1 MPTDAAVTL
10 RAAIQPKKTE
20 SKDISTAFLLVPIAV
35 CLFSILLAME
45 NPAVASALALVGME

>member
-1 MPTDAAVTL
+1 MQPSTL

-20 SKDISTAFLLVPIAV
+20 SKDISTALLLVPIAV